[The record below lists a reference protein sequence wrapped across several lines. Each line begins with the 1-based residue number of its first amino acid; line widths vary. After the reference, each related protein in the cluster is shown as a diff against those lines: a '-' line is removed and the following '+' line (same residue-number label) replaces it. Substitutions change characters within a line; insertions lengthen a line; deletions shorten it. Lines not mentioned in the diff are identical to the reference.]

1 MSLLLAAG
9 AAAPPADLSADDWP
23 WGFEAEEDQWPD
35 LLESGPVVAD
45 VAVVASQPPEDAW
58 NWTADD
64 VDLVVIPGGYAQP
77 YISET
82 PLGDDDEFPWWD
94 ATDDAWWDYL
104 NSDDV
109 RPEVV
114 VDQPTQLDWIDDP
127 VEDDWITESPA
138 VDPGDMPAQIEWDW
152 AADDVQQTIVPTDQQ
167 AENEPPHP
175 QDHDWFDD
183 QLGDP
188 WEDWLNADDIRENAT
203 AAADQPTDAGAD
215 DDAADDAWP
224 DFISDTIGA
233 DAVADQPP
241 AAEWPDED
249 IEDESWLFQTETF
262 AEQLDRQQ
270 FDESDWDVEV
280 SDELTSDFPTSN
292 EDQPQDDSWPWFDDV
307 DDWWPEQDAIGA
319 DAADQPQEAAWLEE
333 EVDDWWPEQDAIGA
347 DAINGLPDDAWLWAD
362 DVEDQQP
369 DDATVG
375 ADSVQAD
382 QPQEAAWLEEEVDD
396 WAPENDQIGADA
408 INALPDDAWP
418 WIDEV
423 EDQAPADDGVGADA
437 VFDQPTQD
445 EWDWS
450 GEVDDDF
457 LESPV
462 IDDGAMPAELSVDE
476 EPVEDWWPE
485 ADPVGADAL
494 VDLASAEAWEWALE
508 QEDDQ
513 RVEDEPIG
521 ADEPPLF
528 VDAWPWGSADDTD
541 DWWPEEAVIGPD
553 EPPLFVD
560 GWPWESADDTD
571 DPPPPD
577 EPIGADQP
585 PLFVD
590 GWYWDE
596 EPAGDD
602 DWWAECP
609 YILEDQQRGLTYTQ
623 DWDWV
628 EDDTSDDDWWQWRE
642 EPQFDNVD
650 LCPIFLAE
658 AMARIAELEAL
669 LAAERGKS
677 GGGGGE
683 GEDYFRTRYRWA
695 TRDERIRR
703 NNALILALVGAV
715 VHGLDKPEE
724 PTK

>member
-94 ATDDAWWDYL
+94 NTDDAWWDYL
-104 NSDDV
+104 NSNDGRDN
-109 RPEVV
+109 
-114 VDQPTQLDWIDDP
+114 
-127 VEDDWITESPA
+127 A
-138 VDPGDMPAQIEWDW
+138 VFD
-152 AADDVQQTIVPTDQQ
+152 AAT
-167 AENEPPHP
+167 
-175 QDHDWFDD
+175 DHDWDWDD
-183 QLGDP
+183 ALEPGFFPGARQQQDAP
-188 WEDWLNADDIRENAT
+188 N
-203 AAADQPTDAGAD
+203 QPTDAGID
-215 DDAADDAWP
+215 EDAADDAWP
-224 DFISDTIGA
+224 DFLAEQIGA

-241 AAEWPDED
+241 
-249 IEDESWLFQTETF
+249 
-262 AEQLDRQQ
+262 
-270 FDESDWDVEV
+270 
-280 SDELTSDFPTSN
+280 
-292 EDQPQDDSWPWFDDV
+292 
-307 DDWWPEQDAIGA
+307 
-319 DAADQPQEAAWLEE
+319 
-333 EVDDWWPEQDAIGA
+333 
-347 DAINGLPDDAWLWAD
+347 
-362 DVEDQQP
+362 
-369 DDATVG
+369 
-375 ADSVQAD
+375 
-382 QPQEAAWLEEEVDD
+382 EAAWLEEEVDD

-408 INALPDDAWP
+408 INALPDDAWL

-485 ADPVGADAL
+485 ADPIGADAL

-577 EPIGADQP
+577 EPIGADEP

-596 EPAGDD
+596 EPAGND

-609 YILEDQQRGLTYTQ
+609 YILEDRQESLTYTQ

>member
-9 AAAPPADLSADDWP
+9 AAAPPADLSAGDWP

-94 ATDDAWWDYL
+94 NTDDAWWDYL
-104 NSDDV
+104 NSNDGRDNAVFDAATDHDWDWDDALEPGFFPGA
-109 RPEVV
+109 RQQQDAPNQPPEAEWPEEGAEDESWVFQTETFAEQLDRQQFDDDDWDAETEGHFNA
-114 VDQPTQLDWIDDP
+114 DQPVANDDQPQDDAWPWLHEEDSEAEDSAEQSIGPDASTDQPVDDIWVWEEDADEWQLDEPIGPDAPPDQP
-127 VEDDWITESPA
+127 PA
-138 VDPGDMPAQIEWDW
+138 DEWDW
-152 AADDVQQTIVPTDQQ
+152 DGGDVQQTIIPTDQQ
-167 AENEPPHP
+167 TTNQPELSKV
-175 QDHDWFDD
+175 DDWFDD

-203 AAADQPTDAGAD
+203 AAADQPTDAGID
-215 DDAADDAWP
+215 EDAADDAWP
-224 DFISDTIGA
+224 DFLAEQIGA

-241 AAEWPDED
+241 
-249 IEDESWLFQTETF
+249 
-262 AEQLDRQQ
+262 
-270 FDESDWDVEV
+270 
-280 SDELTSDFPTSN
+280 
-292 EDQPQDDSWPWFDDV
+292 
-307 DDWWPEQDAIGA
+307 
-319 DAADQPQEAAWLEE
+319 
-333 EVDDWWPEQDAIGA
+333 
-347 DAINGLPDDAWLWAD
+347 
-362 DVEDQQP
+362 
-369 DDATVG
+369 
-375 ADSVQAD
+375 
-382 QPQEAAWLEEEVDD
+382 EAAWLEEEVDD

-408 INALPDDAWP
+408 INALPDDAWL

-485 ADPVGADAL
+485 ADPIGADAL

-577 EPIGADQP
+577 EPIGADEP

-596 EPAGDD
+596 EPAGND

-609 YILEDQQRGLTYTQ
+609 YILEDRQESLTYTQ